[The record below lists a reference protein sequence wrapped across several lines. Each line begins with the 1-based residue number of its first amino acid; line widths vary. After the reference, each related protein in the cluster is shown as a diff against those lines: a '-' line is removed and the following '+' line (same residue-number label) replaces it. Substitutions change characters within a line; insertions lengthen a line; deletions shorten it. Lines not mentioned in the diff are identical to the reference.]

1 MSVFLERYSL
11 EWLVSE
17 QLLIELLSENVAAI
31 SENVGWVGRLVV
43 AVSWDVS
50 SVAEEVGDLLRLL
63 KLLSENV
70 AAFPENVAWLG
81 PTGWTEWLA
90 VEDSS
95 VEEELVALVG
105 SS

>member
-1 MSVFLERYSL
+1 MLVFPEWESSER
-11 EWLVSE
+11 LVFE

-31 SENVGWVGRLVV
+31 CENGGWVGWLVV

-70 AAFPENVAWLG
+70 AVFSENVAWLG
-81 PTGWTEWLA
+81 PTGWTGWLA
-90 VEDSS
+90 VEDGSG
-95 VEEELVALVG
+95 VEKEFVDLG
-105 SS
+105 G

>member
-17 QLLIELLSENVAAI
+17 ELLIELLSENVAAI
-31 SENVGWVGRLVV
+31 SENVGWVGWLVV
-43 AVSWDVS
+43 VVSWDES

-70 AAFPENVAWLG
+70 AAFSENVAGLG
-81 PTGWTEWLA
+81 PAGWKEWLA
-90 VEDSS
+90 VEDCSG
-95 VEEELVALVG
+95 VEEELVDLAV
-105 SS
+105 